1 MVRLNQMSVPPMPPP
16 IVPRKLQRD
25 GDALVIEWS
34 DGATHRL
41 RWGRLRELCPCAVC
55 CARRAEASKAPAV
68 LPVLR
73 PEEAQPVEP
82 ISVKPV
88 GNYAYAIAFNDGHSS
103 GIYTFEYLHRLGSE
117 GAKGR

>member
-1 MVRLNQMSVPPMPPP
+1 MPPP

-41 RWGRLRELCPCAVC
+41 RWSTLREQCPCAVC
-55 CARRAEASKAPAV
+55 CTRRAGASSSPAV
-68 LPVLR
+68 LPILR
-73 PEEAQPVEP
+73 PEEARPVEP
-82 ISVKPV
+82 TSVRPV
-88 GNYAYAIAFNDGHSS
+88 GNYAYAITFNDGHGS

-117 GAKGR
+117 AAECR